1 VGACASGRLSAGDGA
16 ADTCL
21 GSGRLRSYAETLIT
35 RDVRLLVDIERVAD
49 MARLLQLLAAQI
61 GQLLNLA
68 NLLREMGMPH
78 SALQRYLL
86 LLETLMVVI
95 RIPP

>member
-1 VGACASGRLSAGDGA
+1 
-16 ADTCL
+16 
-21 GSGRLRSYAETLIT
+21 
-35 RDVRLLVDIERVAD
+35 
-49 MARLLQLLAAQI
+49 MARLLQLLAAQT

-78 SALQRYLL
+78 STLQRYLL